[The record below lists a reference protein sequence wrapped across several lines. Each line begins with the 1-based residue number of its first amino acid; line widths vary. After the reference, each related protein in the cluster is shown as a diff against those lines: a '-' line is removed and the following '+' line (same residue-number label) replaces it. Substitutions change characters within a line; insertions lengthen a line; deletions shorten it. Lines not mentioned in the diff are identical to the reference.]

1 MTSNTGKYTDWIGL
15 LLGFLILGAVYWFMW
30 HTGVGN
36 LLINLAAV
44 GFGAYVLWQVVL
56 RFFTDLKPE
65 MRWWLLVASI
75 AAAFFTWLFVHPH

>member
-1 MTSNTGKYTDWIGL
+1 MTSNTGKHTDWIGL

-30 HTGVGN
+30 HTSVGN

-44 GFGAYVLWQVVL
+44 ALGAYVLWQVVL

-65 MRWWLLVASI
+65 IRWWLLVASI
-75 AAAFFTWLFVHPH
+75 AVAFFTWLFVHPH